1 MDSRLARIR
10 PGAEKQVTGF
20 RLNPEGFRAVIQSIM
35 TEEKSR
41 LVYSTDK
48 VIPRKENP
56 AMKKPQLT
64 AQHSEQVHV
73 RLERKGRKGKS
84 VTLIDGLRIP
94 ATNREALLKQLKTKL
109 GTGGTERD
117 GIIEIQGDHRDA
129 IIPLLQD
136 MGYKAKRAGR

>member
-1 MDSRLARIR
+1 MA
-10 PGAEKQVTGF
+10 
-20 RLNPEGFRAVIQSIM
+20 
-35 TEEKSR
+35 EEKSR

-56 AMKKPQLT
+56 AVKEPQPG
-64 AQHSEQVHV
+64 AHPSEQVYV
-73 RLERKGRKGKS
+73 RLERKGRRGKS

-94 ATNREALLKQLKTKL
+94 AANREALLKQMKTML

-117 GIIEIQGDHRDA
+117 GIIEIQGDHRDT